1 MAIVSKFEVCKD
13 IDMCLKKI
21 KTNKSIAVAVSRH
34 HADNN
39 PLISPLDM
47 HCFAIT
53 EDIYTY
59 SVSMLVKKQYHLLL
73 KIDAI
78 IRGISESGLLMKWQ
92 RDSEQT
98 ITTSSDENEGGNGVR
113 KLTFEHVEGG
123 FLIWGI
129 GLSVGFIAFVC
140 EWIVYLVKRKKDNSV
155 RIIKVKSKK

>member
-1 MAIVSKFEVCKD
+1 MAIVSNFEICKD
-13 IDMCLKKI
+13 IDICLMKI

-47 HCFAIT
+47 HCFSIT

-98 ITTSSDENEGGNGVR
+98 ITSTDENEGNGVS

-140 EWIVYLVKRKKDNSV
+140 EWIVYLVKKKKMTFE